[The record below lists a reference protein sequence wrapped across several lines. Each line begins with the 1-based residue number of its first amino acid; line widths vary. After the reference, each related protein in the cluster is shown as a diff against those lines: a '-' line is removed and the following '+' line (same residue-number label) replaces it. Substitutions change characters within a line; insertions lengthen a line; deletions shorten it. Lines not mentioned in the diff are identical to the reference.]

1 MLMQLGDFIFEL
13 NTLAPDTLSKTV
25 TATWPKQARY
35 GGRPAAQFTGISGET
50 VNISGVIYPFS
61 GITGTTKDLGILGDM
76 VTSGEDY
83 ILVAADGY
91 IKGMFAVLSIAET
104 HTYLDKAGS
113 AQKITFTINL
123 ERTDD
128 DRIDPLLIDIIP

>member
-13 NTLAPDTLSKTV
+13 ATLAPDTLTRTV
-25 TATWPKQARY
+25 TANWPKQARY

-50 VNISGVIYPFS
+50 VSVSGVIYPLS
-61 GITGTTKDLGILGDM
+61 GITGTAKDLNIINEMITD
-76 VTSGEDY
+76 GEDY
-83 ILVAADGY
+83 VLAAADGY
-91 IKGMFAVLSIAET
+91 IKGVFAVLSVTES
-104 HTYLDKAGS
+104 HTYLDKAGA

-128 DRIDPLLIDIIP
+128 DRIETIL